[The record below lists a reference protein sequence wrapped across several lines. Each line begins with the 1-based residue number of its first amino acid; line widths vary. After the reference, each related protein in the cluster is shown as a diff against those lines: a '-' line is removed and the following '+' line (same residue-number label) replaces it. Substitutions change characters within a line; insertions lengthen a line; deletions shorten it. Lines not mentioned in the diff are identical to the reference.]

1 MATIQI
7 EIDEERIHQLLQG
20 DRGMA
25 VLLEPILNQI
35 LQVEMT
41 EHLKAEP
48 GEQTDDRRGYRN
60 GTYERK
66 LTTRTHAIELEVPRD
81 REGTFFGG
89 ALPALPAFGESARAD
104 VDAVWHTKA

>member
-1 MATIQI
+1 MATIEI
-7 EIDEERIHQLLQG
+7 EIDEQKIHQLLQG

-35 LQVEMT
+35 LQAEMT

-48 GEQTDDRRGYRN
+48 GEETSDRRGYRD
-60 GTYERK
+60 GSYERQ
-66 LTTRTHAIELEVPRD
+66 LTTRVGRIDLEAGRD

-89 ALPALPAFGESARAD
+89 SLPALSAE
-104 VDAVWHTKA
+104 

>member
-1 MATIQI
+1 MATI
-7 EIDEERIHQLLQG
+7 EITVDDEKIQELLKG

-35 LQVEMT
+35 LRAEMT

-60 GTYERK
+60 GSYERQ
-66 LTTRTHAIELEVPRD
+66 LTTRVGTIELEVPRD
-81 REGTFFGG
+81 REGTFQT
-89 ALPALPAFGESARAD
+89 ALFQRY
-104 VDAVWHTKA
+104 